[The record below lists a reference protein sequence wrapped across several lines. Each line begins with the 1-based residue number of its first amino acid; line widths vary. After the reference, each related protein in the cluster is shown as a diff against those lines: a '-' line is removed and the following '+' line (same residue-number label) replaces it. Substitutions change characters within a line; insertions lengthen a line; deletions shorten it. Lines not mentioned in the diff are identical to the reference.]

1 MPSCVLYRVAGTVFC
16 DFCEANKAQ
25 QRSKRQQS
33 ITTHRDDRQK
43 EQSRTDADVL
53 QDARHRKH
61 LYRGTENVSPE
72 VKIGVEP
79 TNVLLR
85 SHPTVRES
93 SRGSLSMFSNGF
105 AENKFTVCAD
115 DIR

>member
-1 MPSCVLYRVAGTVFC
+1 MPRRVLYGVAGTVFC
-16 DFCEANKAQ
+16 DFRETHKAEQ
-25 QRSKRQQS
+25 GGKRQQS

-43 EQSRTDADVL
+43 EQGWTDADVL
-53 QDARHRKH
+53 QDPRHRKH
-61 LYRGTENVSPE
+61 LHRGTQNVSPE

-93 SRGSLSMFSNGF
+93 CGGSLSMFSNGF
-105 AENKFTVCAD
+105 AEDK
-115 DIR
+115 